1 MINEIDVK
9 NIKCELAAR
18 KAMAYKFEEG
28 GTIEHGLLKNMNE
41 EVLKNRLK
49 EFEGNGKVK
58 AFNELKQLVE
68 DTFKKYGKDGDNM
81 IALDL
86 GNFENHYADVQ
97 PAYEEWCWKIN
108 WDRQSEFLWHKDGEV
123 HYYKPIGWDECD
135 SENWDDDKADKLT
148 EKYEHML
155 KVSEKIKKL
164 LGKLVKTT
172 DLKKVGDMDST
183 NECWYAVTAITR
195 DLKFVSFVIREDGLP
210 LENDGSFYHEED
222 LNKIVA

>member
-9 NIKCELAAR
+9 NIKHELAAR

-41 EVLKNRLK
+41 EILKDQLK
-49 EFEGNGKVK
+49 EFEGSDKVK
-58 AFNELKQLVE
+58 AFNKLKQLVE
-68 DTFKKYGKDGDNM
+68 ETFKKYGKDGDNM

-86 GNFENHYADVQ
+86 GSFESHHVYYVQ
-97 PAYEEWCWKIN
+97 PAYEEWCWKID
-108 WDRQSEFLWHKDGEV
+108 WERQDTYSYVEKT
-123 HYYKPIGWDECD
+123 YKPIGWDESD
-135 SENWDDDKADKLT
+135 SQNWDDDKVDKLT

-155 KVSEKIKKL
+155 IVSEKIKKL

-172 DLKKVGDMDST
+172 DLKKVGNMDAT
-183 NECWYAVTAITR
+183 NELWYAVTAITR

-210 LENDGSFYHEED
+210 LKDDGSFYHEED

>member
-41 EVLKNRLK
+41 EVLKDKLK
-49 EFEGNGKVK
+49 EFEGGNKVEV
-58 AFNELKQLVE
+58 FNELKQLVE
-68 DTFKKYGKDGDNM
+68 ETFKKYGKEGDDM

-86 GNFENHYADVQ
+86 GNFEDHYADVR
-97 PAYEEWCWKIN
+97 PAYEEWCWKIS
-108 WDRQSEFLWHKDGEV
+108 WDAQPEHSFLEHM
-123 HYYKPIGWDECD
+123 YKPIGWDECD
-135 SENWDDDKADKLT
+135 SENWDDDKADELT

-155 KVSEKIKKL
+155 NVSKKIKKL
-164 LGKLVKTT
+164 LAKLVKTT
-172 DLKKVGDMDST
+172 DLEKVGDMDAT
-183 NECWYAVTAITR
+183 NEFWYAVTAITR
-195 DLKFVSFVIREDGLP
+195 DLKFVSFVIRDDGLP

-222 LNKIVA
+222 LNKIVV